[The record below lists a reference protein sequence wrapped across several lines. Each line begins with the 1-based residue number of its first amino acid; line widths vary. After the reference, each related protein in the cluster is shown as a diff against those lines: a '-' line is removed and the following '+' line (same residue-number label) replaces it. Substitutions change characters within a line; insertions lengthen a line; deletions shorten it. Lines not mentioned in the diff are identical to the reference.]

1 MPSNSNA
8 TATNITKKML
18 VPKGNVIAI
27 RANMITSIPSPI
39 FEKRALFFTKIPV
52 ITFSIPTINKRK
64 ETSITRDITD
74 IIGLIIINIDKIIAN
89 TPIPI

>member
-1 MPSNSNA
+1 
-8 TATNITKKML
+8 ML

-27 RANMITSIPSPI
+27 RASMITSIPSPK
-39 FEKRALFFTKIPV
+39 FEKRVLSFTKIPD

-64 ETSITRDITD
+64 ETRITTDITD

-89 TPIPI
+89 APIPI